1 MEDLQELFL
10 RRARLIRVQQQGE
23 QTVPVTVLYVLQA
36 QFVAMITKHL
46 PEPERLTAFLA
57 DMKRQAMP
65 GWTDIERF
73 KAKEL
78 PS

>member
-1 MEDLQELFL
+1 MEELQELFL

-46 PEPERLTAFLA
+46 PEADRLTALLA
-57 DMKRQAMP
+57 DMREMQMP
-65 GWTDIERF
+65 GLTDIERF

-78 PS
+78 SR